1 MDFTA
6 FFPLPL
12 PANIVLFLLAAGIV
26 WMAGARLVIYGDKLS
41 DRFGLS
47 RAFIGLEPIKLRL
60 NHLN

>member
-1 MDFTA
+1 MDFAA

-12 PANIVLFLLAAGIV
+12 ATNIVLFLLAAGIV